1 MQWNQKNRHPHGLL
15 LRIFV
20 LCFVCI
26 LALTPYVFADA
37 QTSIPKE
44 CYLGGM
50 PFGVKLHTKGVFVVG
65 VSKVDAEQGQQ
76 NPAYDAGIR
85 QKDIILSVNQKD
97 VNTVAEVTNAIA
109 ESNGAPI
116 QFTVLRDNQTQTIS
130 VRPVRDREGQ
140 YRCGLWIRDH
150 TAGIGTVTFILPQT
164 KTFAGLGHG
173 ICDGDTGELMPLLRG
188 TVSDVSI
195 TGIVKGSVGHP
206 GELKGYF
213 QGVKIGSLLGNTKEG
228 VFGVLSD
235 VDTTRP
241 LVPIA
246 TAQEVHAGDATLF
259 CTLQDGTIKGY
270 SIQISKIKTGTST
283 KNFVVEVTDSALLEA
298 TGGIVQG
305 MSGSPILQDGKLI
318 GAVTHVLIN
327 DPQKGYGIFIENML
341 AQIPSLLAS

>member
-26 LALTPYVFADA
+26 LALTSQIFATA
-37 QTSIPKE
+37 QNPTPTE

-50 PFGVKLHTKGVFVVG
+50 PFGVKLHTKGVFIVG
-65 VSKVDAEQGQQ
+65 VCEVENEAGRQ
-76 NPAYDAGIR
+76 NPAYDAGLR
-85 QKDIILSVNQKD
+85 QKDVILSVNQNT
-97 VNTVAEVTNAIA
+97 VNTVNEVTHAIT
-109 ESNGAPI
+109 ESNGTPI
-116 QFTVLRDNQTQTIS
+116 QFTVQRGEETKSFS
-130 VRPVRDREGQ
+130 VTPVRDRDGQ

-150 TAGIGTVTFILPQT
+150 TAGIGTVTFILPST
-164 KTFAGLGHG
+164 KAFAGLGHG
-173 ICDGDTGELMPLLRG
+173 ICDGDTGELLPLLRG
-188 TVSDVSI
+188 IISDVSI
-195 TGIVKGSVGHP
+195 TGIQKGSAGHP

-213 QGVKIGSLLGNTKEG
+213 QGQKTGSLLGNTKEG
-228 VFGVLSD
+228 VFGVFSD
-235 VDTTRP
+235 IDTTRP

-246 TAQEVHAGDATLF
+246 SSDQVKEGDATLY
-259 CTLQDGTIKGY
+259 CTLQDGVIQGY
-270 SIQISKIKTGTST
+270 SVRISKIKTGSTT
-283 KNFVVEVTDSALLEA
+283 KNFVVEVTDPALLEA

-341 AQIPSLLAS
+341 AQMPSLLVG